1 MYVPGL
7 YAELRRKEVD
17 ISVKKVDISV
27 KKVDISVKIKIYVTN
42 ILYN

>member
-7 YAELRRKEVD
+7 YTELRRKEVD